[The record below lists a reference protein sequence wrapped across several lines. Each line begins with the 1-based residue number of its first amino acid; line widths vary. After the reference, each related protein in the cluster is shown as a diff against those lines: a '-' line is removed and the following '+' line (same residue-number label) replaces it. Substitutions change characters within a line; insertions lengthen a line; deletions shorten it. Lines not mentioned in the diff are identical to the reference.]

1 MSKVGPINFNISIK
15 GGQIEQSSQPVVPSY
30 ADFKSDN
37 MQTMPA
43 VHNASSQINAR
54 TPVSYNKIGDVSI
67 PGVDNKAQIY
77 KLSNG
82 QKVVLVKKD
91 GPTVVQT
98 FFKTGGFN
106 EPDNLRGIS
115 HFIEHNL
122 FNGSERL
129 RPREYN
135 HKLAQMGAY
144 TNAYTSNNVTAYY
157 IQSALGRENLEEII
171 KLNAEQVQFPTFP
184 EEQMEKEK
192 NIVCAE
198 INMYDDDMPN
208 VAKCSMIK
216 ELFRIDSTSTDL
228 VAGNIHNI
236 NALNREDL
244 KNYYDTY
251 YSPDNSTTVIVGDI
265 DPEETIAMVSKYYT
279 KQNPQKPAVKNHEV
293 LKPVESPKR
302 VDIIRDN
309 ALGTSISVGFAGPEN
324 TNTKDR
330 LAMTLAINLL
340 EGSKNS
346 RLAKAMDKYRV
357 SGHFEVEELGNRNND
372 NTCISYNITVPE
384 ENSEE
389 ILSAIYREIG
399 SMLTNPPSQEEFEVA
414 KRKLLNG
421 TIDANE
427 TAEGLTGFI
436 ADCMRYDNK
445 DFMSNYNSQINS
457 LTMNDVLSAV
467 AKYMDLN
474 KAAVGVVHPK
484 NTTENSIKE
493 NYSKNKAN
501 VSFKGA
507 QPQNKSFFEN
517 VREYILPNKMLV
529 SVNPTTNTDK
539 SIFTT
544 KYTHPI
550 LKEMTSAEMSVLNL
564 MLNSGSMYND
574 EQAFSD
580 KLDKKDIEL
589 SFNVSPSAL
598 SYTVRCPNGELQHS
612 FNAINEALFAPRFTQ
627 ENLEKAINK
636 AKNTINSQPQSP
648 AAFLLKGL
656 FVDLHLGESN
666 KEMIKELDNIS
677 LDRIKYL
684 YSQIFQNAHASA
696 TLTAPTNE
704 NPVLEN
710 LFTYN
715 LMNTVSPSAV
725 FNVGYDVTYTPNT
738 EPKTYCSAEDTI
750 QANIVQG
757 YKYKRTGNIED
768 EAKIRVMNIILG
780 GGMNSRLF
788 LDLREKQKLAY
799 AVSSRVEGLGDT
811 GFISLSINTTT
822 NNHADPASSP
832 ENISKS
838 LDGFNQHINNMKTT
852 LVSDEEL
859 ERAKLIL
866 KNDLLGG
873 VETRLDKNVLL
884 SESEN
889 NFYGKEYLKKM
900 LDAIENVKAEDIQ
913 ACANYVFSQA
923 PVTSIVASQE
933 TLDALNLKAE
943 Q

>member
-1 MSKVGPINFNISIK
+1 MSKVDPIHFNISIK
-15 GGQIEQSSQPVVPSY
+15 GGQIEQTPHYVIPSY
-30 ADFKSDN
+30 ADVRAEK

-67 PGVDNKAQIY
+67 PGIDNKAQIY

-91 GPTVVQT
+91 GPTIVQT

-129 RPREYN
+129 KPREYN

-157 IQSALGRENLEEII
+157 IQSALGRENLEELI

-216 ELFRIDSTSTDL
+216 ELFSIDSTSTDL

-244 KNYYDTY
+244 KKYYDTY
-251 YSPDNSTTVIVGDI
+251 YSPDNSTTIIVGDI
-265 DPEETIAMVSKYYT
+265 DPEETMNLVSKYYT
-279 KQNPQKPAVKNHEV
+279 KQNPIRPSVKNHEV
-293 LKPVESPKR
+293 LKPIQSPKR

-309 ALGTSISVGFAGPEN
+309 ALGTSISIGFAGPEN
-324 TNTKDR
+324 INTKDR
-330 LAMTLAINLL
+330 LALSLAINLL
-340 EGSKNS
+340 AGSKNS
-346 RLAKAMDKYRV
+346 RLAKAMDKYHV
-357 SGHFEVEELGNRNND
+357 SGHFEMEEIGNRDND
-372 NTCISYNITVPE
+372 NTCISYNITTPE
-384 ENSEE
+384 ETSEE

-399 SMLTNPPSQEEFEVA
+399 SMITNPPSQEEFEVA
-414 KRKLLNG
+414 KRKLLNA
-421 TIDANE
+421 TVDSNE

-445 DFMSNYNSQINS
+445 DFMSNYNSQISN
-457 LTMNDVLSAV
+457 LTINDVLSAV
-467 AKYMDLN
+467 SKYMDLN

-484 NTTENSIKE
+484 NTTANSIKA
-493 NYSKNKAN
+493 NYEKNKSN
-501 VSFKGA
+501 VSFKGI
-507 QPQNKSFFEN
+507 QKQNKSIFDN
-517 VREYILPNKMLV
+517 VREYVLPNNMLV
-529 SVNPTTNTDK
+529 SVNPTTNTNK
-539 SIFTT
+539 SIFTI

-550 LKEMTSAEMSVLNL
+550 LKEMTSTEMTVLNL

-574 EQAFSD
+574 EQNFSD

-589 SFNVSPSAL
+589 SFNVTPSAL
-598 SYTVRCPNGELQHS
+598 SYSVRCPNGEIQHS
-612 FNAINEALFAPRFTQ
+612 FNALNEALFAPRFTQ

-636 AKNTINSQPQSP
+636 AKNTINSSPQSP
-648 AAFLLKGL
+648 LELVLKGL
-656 FVDLHLGESN
+656 FVDLHLGQSN

-684 YSQIFQNAHASA
+684 YSQIFQNARASA
-696 TLTAPTNE
+696 TLTAPVNE

-715 LMNTVSPSAV
+715 LMNTVAPSKSFTV
-725 FNVGYDVTYTPNT
+725 EYDKTYTPNS
-738 EPKTYCSAEDTI
+738 EPKTYCSVEDTI
-750 QANIVQG
+750 QANVVQG

-768 EAKIRVMNIILG
+768 EAKIKLMNIILG
-780 GGMNSRLF
+780 SGMNSRLF

-799 AVSSRVEGLGDT
+799 AVSSRVDGIGDT

-822 NNHADPASSP
+822 NNPSDSASSP
-832 ENISKS
+832 SNITKS
-838 LDGFNQHINNMKTT
+838 LQGFSKHINDMKTT

-859 ERAKLIL
+859 ERAKLML
-866 KNDLLGG
+866 KNDLLGSA
-873 VETRLDKNVLL
+873 ETRFDKNIIL

-889 NFYGKEYLKKM
+889 SFYGKEYMKKL
-900 LDAIENVKAEDIQ
+900 LDAIDNIKAEDIQ

>member
-1 MSKVGPINFNISIK
+1 MSNVSPINFNISIK
-15 GGQIEQSSQPVVPSY
+15 GTDFEQSSQRVVPSY
-30 ADFKSDN
+30 ADSVA
-37 MQTMPA
+37 QTNVMPN

-54 TPVSYNKIGDVSI
+54 TPVSYNKIAEVPI
-67 PGVDNKAQIY
+67 PGVENKAQIY

-91 GPTVVQT
+91 GPTIVQT
-98 FFKTGGFN
+98 SFKTGGFN

-129 RPREYN
+129 LPREYN
-135 HKLAQMGAY
+135 QKLAQMGAY

-184 EEQMEKEK
+184 VDQMEKEK

-216 ELFRIDSTSTDL
+216 ELFGIDSTSIDL
-228 VAGNIHNI
+228 VAGNINNI
-236 NALNREDL
+236 HSLNREDL

-251 YSPDNSTTVIVGDI
+251 YSPDNSTTIIVGDI
-265 DPEETIAMVSKYYT
+265 DPEETMSLVSKYYT
-279 KQNPQKPAVKNHEV
+279 KQNPIKPASRNHEV
-293 LKPVESPKR
+293 LRPIESPKR
-302 VDIIRDN
+302 VDIIRNN

-330 LAMTLAINLL
+330 LALSLAINLL

-346 RLAKAMDKYRV
+346 RLSKAMDKYRV
-357 SGHFEVEELGNRNND
+357 SGNFEFEEIGNRDND
-372 NTCISYNITVPE
+372 NTCLSYNITVPE

-389 ILSAIYREIG
+389 ILSTIYREIG
-399 SMLTNPPSQEEFEVA
+399 SFLTNPPSQQEFEIA
-414 KRKLLNG
+414 KRKLING
-421 TIDANE
+421 TLDSNE

-445 DFMSNYNSQINS
+445 DFMSNYNSQIQS
-457 LTMNDVLSAV
+457 LTLNDVLSAV
-467 AKYMDLN
+467 SKYMDLN

-484 NTTENSIKE
+484 DTTEDAILG
-493 NYSKNKAN
+493 NYAKNKSK
-501 VSFKGA
+501 VSFKGN
-507 QPQNKSFFEN
+507 QKQNKTMFDN
-517 VREYILPNKMLV
+517 VREYVLPNNMLV
-529 SVNPTTNTDK
+529 SVNPVTNTDK
-539 SIFTT
+539 CIYTT

-550 LKEMTSAEMSVLNL
+550 LKDMTSAEMTVLNL

-589 SFNVSPSAL
+589 SFNVSPSSL
-598 SYTVRCPNGELQHS
+598 SYSVRCPQGEMQRS
-612 FNAINEALFAPRFTQ
+612 FNALNEALFAPRFTQ
-627 ENLEKAINK
+627 ENLEKAIEK
-636 AKNTINSQPQSP
+636 AKNAINSEPQSP
-648 AAFLLKGL
+648 FAFLMKGL
-656 FVDLHLGESN
+656 FCDLHIGESN
-666 KEMIKELDNIS
+666 REMIEELDNLS
-677 LDRIKYL
+677 LDRIKNL
-684 YSQIFQNAHASA
+684 YSRIFQDAHASA
-696 TLTAPTNE
+696 TLTAPLDQ

-710 LFTYN
+710 MFTYN
-715 LMNTVSPSAV
+715 LMRTASPTKAFV
-725 FNVGYDVTYTPNT
+725 VQYDQTFSENQ
-738 EPKTYCSAEDTI
+738 EPKTFCSAEDTI
-750 QANIVQG
+750 QANVIQG
-757 YKYKRTGNIED
+757 YKYKRTGNVDD
-768 EAKIRVMNIILG
+768 EAKIRIMNIILG
-780 GGMNSRLF
+780 AGMSSRLF

-799 AVSSRVEGLGDT
+799 SVNSRVEGLGDT
-811 GFISLSINTTT
+811 GFICLSINTTT
-822 NNHADPASSP
+822 NNPNDPTSSP
-832 ENISKS
+832 ENITKS
-838 LDGFNQHINNMKTT
+838 LDGFNKHINLMKTT
-852 LVSDEEL
+852 FVSDEEL

-866 KNDLLGG
+866 KNDLLSS
-873 VETRLDKNVLL
+873 VETKIDKTILL

-889 NFYGKEYLKKM
+889 SFYGKEHLKQM
-900 LDAIENVKAEDIQ
+900 LDAIDKIKPEDIQ

-923 PVTSIVASQE
+923 PVTSIVASQD
-933 TLDALNLKAE
+933 TLDALNLSDN